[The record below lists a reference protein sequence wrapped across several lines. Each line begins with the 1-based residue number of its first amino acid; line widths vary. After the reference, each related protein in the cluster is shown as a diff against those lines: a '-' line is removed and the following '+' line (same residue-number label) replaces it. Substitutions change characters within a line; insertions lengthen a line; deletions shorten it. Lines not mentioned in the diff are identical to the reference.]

1 MKIYD
6 TTEPAPASAT
16 ETLWLY
22 NGLDCCITL
31 EVFDHLLPQLD
42 NPTRNTYEFSK
53 SLQAPILEMNM
64 HGVRIDEVKR
74 HELVQTYRT
83 ELAWLETN
91 LNKIVLNGLGLP
103 TFNWRSNQQLINLF
117 YTQLGINPIKKR
129 NSKGVYAPTVNRE
142 ALEKLRAYIYAQ
154 PVVAHLL
161 VMRDLGKRIGTLET
175 EIDPD
180 SRIRTS
186 YNIAGTTTGRL
197 SSAFSDFG
205 TGTNLQNIEQRL
217 RRIFIADPGYK
228 FANIDLKSG
237 DSFGVGMILNELFGD
252 ATYLDACESGDI
264 HTSVAKLAWREL
276 PWTGA
281 IKKDREIA
289 EATNGYR
296 DLSVR
301 DLSKK
306 LGHGTNYYGKPHTM
320 ARHTKLPT
328 SVIED
333 FQRRYFANFPL
344 QRWHA
349 HVQSQLLSQGYL
361 VTLLGRKR
369 WFFGRRNDDQ
379 TLREAIA
386 YEPQS
391 ITSDTINRGMLNLW
405 RAGICQLLLQVHD
418 SILVQYREEAE
429 DDLLPR
435 ILDLVHVPIHLPS
448 GRTVTIPAEAKI
460 GWNWANYDYRNPEAN
475 PDGLMEW
482 KGQKDVRQRRPQ
494 SSILDRKL

>member
-1 MKIYD
+1 MRVYD
-6 TTEPAPASAT
+6 TTKPFPPSAT
-16 ETLWLY
+16 EVLWLY

-42 NPTRNTYEFSK
+42 NITRGTYEFSK

-64 HGVRIDEVKR
+64 HGVLIDEVKR
-74 HELVQTYRT
+74 HELVETYRK
-83 ELAWLETN
+83 ELDALSSN
-91 LNKIVLNGLGLP
+91 LTRIVCEGLGRSD
-103 TFNWRSNQQLINLF
+103 FNWRSNAQLLDLF
-117 YTQLGINPIKKR
+117 YSQLALAPIKKR
-129 NSKGVYAPTVNRE
+129 NAKGEYAPTVNRE
-142 ALEKLRAYIYAQ
+142 ALEKLRVYLYAT
-154 PVVAHLL
+154 PIINHLL
-161 VMRDLGKRIGTLET
+161 TMRDLGKRIGTLQT

-180 SRIRTS
+180 GRIRTS

-237 DSFGVGMILNELFGD
+237 DSFGVGMILYDLFSD
-252 ATYLDACESGDI
+252 STYLDACETGDI
-264 HTSVAKLAWREL
+264 HTAVAKLAWHDV
-276 PWTGA
+276 PWTGD
-281 IKKDREIA
+281 IKKDRALA
-289 EATNGYR
+289 EATMGYR
-296 DLSVR
+296 DLSLR

-328 SVIED
+328 DVIQD
-333 FQRRYFANFPL
+333 FQTRYFARFPL
-344 QRWHA
+344 QRWHG
-349 HVQSQLLSQGYL
+349 HVQSTLLTQGYIT
-361 VTLLGRKR
+361 TLLGRKR

-391 ITSDTINRGMLNLW
+391 ITSDTINGGMLELW

-418 SILVQYREEAE
+418 SVLVQYREDQE
-429 DDLLPR
+429 DELLPK
-435 ILDLVHVPIHLPS
+435 ILKLVERPIQVRD
-448 GRTVTIPAEAKI
+448 RTVTIPAEAKI
-460 GWNWANYDYRNPEAN
+460 GWNWANYDYKNPEAN
-475 PDGLMEW
+475 PDGLIEW
-482 KGQKDVRQRRPQ
+482 KGQKDVRKRRPQ